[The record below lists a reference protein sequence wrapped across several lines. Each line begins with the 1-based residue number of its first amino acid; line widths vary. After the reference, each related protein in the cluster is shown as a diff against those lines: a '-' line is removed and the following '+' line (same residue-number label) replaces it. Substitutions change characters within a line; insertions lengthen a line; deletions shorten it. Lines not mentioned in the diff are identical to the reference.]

1 MKTRNI
7 YSLLYVTFVAVAL
20 VACNDYDAA
29 QTAYEEIVD
38 SDVTTTPPN
47 IDSAWE
53 LQLIPN
59 VGQHSGEVFVYKD
72 KKYDKL
78 FTRTLGW
85 NGGIGVQSTSLSD
98 GNVLWA
104 FNDSYF
110 GVVDAETRARGNCN
124 FPHNSIMIQTTV
136 GGSLGET
143 DDDLRWLVD
152 YIQTNDPDGEGYYQA
167 YTHIAPDETI
177 MEETDEEHFY
187 QIGGA
192 TIFDNNGVK
201 ELQMLWGEIDNHEGK
216 MTRTGTCLAVYSL
229 EGQPGNSTYLK
240 RISKN
245 EEFNTDDVGYG
256 STIWK
261 DEDGHI
267 YLYVTENNRPLVAR
281 TTTHD
286 LTSEWEYYIR
296 DLSGNFMWQKM
307 YPTKEER
314 TRSTIMENNYV
325 CSMPQIFKKGDY
337 YYMIGQA
344 VSYGHSVYLYRGET
358 PYGPFTDQK
367 ILFNVPYSVDKI
379 GNQDYK
385 NLLRVNLHLELA
397 REGELVFS
405 TNTDADTAGDN
416 FDFPGSADF
425 CRPYFYRI
433 FNWESIYDE
442 DD

>member
-1 MKTRNI
+1 M
-7 YSLLYVTFVAVAL
+7 
-20 VACNDYDAA
+20 
-29 QTAYEEIVD
+29 
-38 SDVTTTPPN
+38 
-47 IDSAWE
+47 
-53 LQLIPN
+53 
-59 VGQHSGEVFVYKD
+59 
-72 KKYDKL
+72 
-78 FTRTLGW
+78 
-85 NGGIGVQSTSLSD
+85 
-98 GNVLWA
+98 
-104 FNDSYF
+104 
-110 GVVDAETRARGNCN
+110 
-124 FPHNSIMIQTTV
+124 
-136 GGSLGET
+136 
-143 DDDLRWLVD
+143 
-152 YIQTNDPDGEGYYQA
+152 
-167 YTHIAPDETI
+167 
-177 MEETDEEHFY
+177 
-187 QIGGA
+187 
-192 TIFDNNGVK
+192 
-201 ELQMLWGEIDNHEGK
+201 GEIDNHEGK

-367 ILFNVPYSVDKI
+367 FCLMSLILWI
-379 GNQDYK
+379 
-385 NLLRVNLHLELA
+385 R
-397 REGELVFS
+397 
-405 TNTDADTAGDN
+405 
-416 FDFPGSADF
+416 
-425 CRPYFYRI
+425 
-433 FNWESIYDE
+433 
-442 DD
+442 

>member
-7 YSLLYVTFVAVAL
+7 YSLLYVTFVAVML

-124 FPHNSIMIQTTV
+124 FPHNSIMVQTTV

-201 ELQMLWGEIDNHEGK
+201 ELQMLWGEMDNHEGK

-367 ILFNVPYSVDKI
+367 ILFNVPYAVDKI
-379 GNQDYK
+379 GNQYYL
-385 NLLRVNLHLELA
+385 N
-397 REGELVFS
+397 
-405 TNTDADTAGDN
+405 
-416 FDFPGSADF
+416 SATL
-425 CRPYFYRI
+425 
-433 FNWESIYDE
+433 
-442 DD
+442 

>member
-1 MKTRNI
+1 MCIRDR
-7 YSLLYVTFVAVAL
+7 YVTFVAVVL

-124 FPHNSIMIQTTV
+124 FPHNSIMVQTTV

-177 MEETDEEHFY
+177 MEETYEEHFY

-201 ELQMLWGEIDNHEGK
+201 ELQMLWGEMDNHEGK

-344 VSYGHSVYLYRGET
+344 VSYVHSVYLYRGET

-367 ILFNVPYSVDKI
+367 ILFNVPYAVDKI
-379 GNQDYK
+379 GNC
-385 NLLRVNLHLELA
+385 LLYT
-397 REGELVFS
+397 S
-405 TNTDADTAGDN
+405 DA
-416 FDFPGSADF
+416 AD
-425 CRPYFYRI
+425 
-433 FNWESIYDE
+433 D
-442 DD
+442 